1 MLVYLTYLGTY
12 KKILYCIFRFCY
24 RNKKIKISGNLV
36 QVKLE
41 KGIWRVKDAPTQHLT
56 NLEKISID
64 TFQIKVGNIDTYYVS
79 QKSEILEKI
88 EGKTEKDGY
97 SILGVI
103 QRDKL
108 TLISAF
114 VILCILLVISVLDYT
129 VKVDD
134 GIYEIVGKSDK
145 ADKIDR
151 IKLSGDTTIYH
162 DKVEDFEKRT
172 QSFEQGTISIRKK
185 GKNYIELT
193 INQGRKQDKKVEEY
207 KKIE

>member
-1 MLVYLTYLGTY
+1 M
-12 KKILYCIFRFCY
+12 
-24 RNKKIKISGNLV
+24 
-36 QVKLE
+36 
-41 KGIWRVKDAPTQHLT
+41 
-56 NLEKISID
+56 
-64 TFQIKVGNIDTYYVS
+64 
-79 QKSEILEKI
+79 
-88 EGKTEKDGY
+88 
-97 SILGVI
+97 
-103 QRDKL
+103 
-108 TLISAF
+108 
-114 VILCILLVISVLDYT
+114 LVISVLDYT

-185 GKNYIELT
+185 GKNYIELI